1 MFISNQEYMIFNSE
15 SCSVQSERERVKVSF
30 KVSFLRQFFMND
42 HPQPILWRTG
52 RGSVVKTDL
61 KTSRKVRTIHTDVY
75 IGYIHTRE
83 GKPIATSLGTRD
95 PNAIKI
101 IEKRNK
107 LFYMSNEC
115 IKNINMPVVCD

>member
-1 MFISNQEYMIFNSE
+1 
-15 SCSVQSERERVKVSF
+15 
-30 KVSFLRQFFMND
+30 MND

-101 IEKRNK
+101 IE
-107 LFYMSNEC
+107 
-115 IKNINMPVVCD
+115 